1 MLPWMKT
8 FSMQWRVRAVP
19 GSELTLKVMA
29 RDADGNYSV
38 AEPTVI
44 KFTKNLS
51 LGNIDFN

>member
-1 MLPWMKT
+1 MKT